1 MKLSVGIIG
10 LPNVGKST
18 LFNALTGAGA
28 LVANYPFATI
38 EANTGVAAIPDPR
51 LDHLAEL
58 VGAEKKTPATVTFV
72 DIAGL
77 VEGAS
82 HGEGLGNRFLAKVRD
97 VSALCHV
104 VRAFDSPS
112 VVRVTEAADPEGEIE
127 IVETELVLADL
138 ESVERRLPK
147 LEKEAT
153 ADPRL
158 RPAAELL
165 RELEEVLALGEPVNR
180 HRDLATRA
188 AEVAELNLLT
198 AKAVI
203 YVFNGDEALLADGD
217 RRSELAQA
225 VAPAEAVFIDAG
237 LEAELADL
245 DPEDRAELLAS
256 VGQSE
261 PGLNA
266 VVRAAY
272 RALGLQTFITVRGT
286 ETRAWT
292 IPVGATAYEAAGA
305 VHTDFQR
312 GFIAAE
318 VIEYATLAEVGS
330 WQAARAK
337 GLIRTE
343 GRDYVMQP
351 DDVVEF
357 RFNL

>member
-1 MKLSVGIIG
+1 
-10 LPNVGKST
+10 
-18 LFNALTGAGA
+18 
-28 LVANYPFATI
+28 
-38 EANTGVAAIPDPR
+38 
-51 LDHLAEL
+51 
-58 VGAEKKTPATVTFV
+58 
-72 DIAGL
+72 
-77 VEGAS
+77 
-82 HGEGLGNRFLAKVRD
+82 
-97 VSALCHV
+97 
-104 VRAFDSPS
+104 
-112 VVRVTEAADPEGEIE
+112 
-127 IVETELVLADL
+127 
-138 ESVERRLPK
+138 
-147 LEKEAT
+147 
-153 ADPRL
+153 
-158 RPAAELL
+158 LL
-165 RELEEVLALGEPVNR
+165 
-180 HRDLATRA
+180 
-188 AEVAELNLLT
+188 
-198 AKAVI
+198 
-203 YVFNGDEALLADGD
+203 
-217 RRSELAQA
+217 
-225 VAPAEAVFIDAG
+225 APAEAVFSDAE

-256 VGQSE
+256 VGQDE

>member
-1 MKLSVGIIG
+1 MGIIG

-58 VGAEKKTPATVTFV
+58 VVAEKRTPATVTFV

-77 VEGAS
+77 VKGAS

-104 VRAFDSPS
+104 VRTFDSPS
-112 VVRVTEAADPEGEIE
+112 VVRITEAADPAGDIE
-127 IVETELVLADL
+127 IVEAELVLADL

-153 ADPRL
+153 ADPSL
-158 RPAAELL
+158 RATAELL
-165 RELEEVLALGEPVNR
+165 RELEQMLATGEPVIR
-180 HRDLATRA
+180 HPELAART
-188 AEVAELNLLT
+188 AEVPDLHLLT

-203 YVFNGDEALLADGD
+203 YVFNGDEALLADA
-217 RRSELAQA
+217 RRRGELAGLI
-225 VAPAEAVFIDAG
+225 APAEAVFIDAG

-256 VGQSE
+256 VGQDE

-318 VIEYATLAEVGS
+318 VIEYATLVEVGS